1 MFCFARL
8 RPSFPSPYRQY
19 LSHAAPSHLHS
30 RPFSFT
36 PHRWLP
42 RSSQSLKSPASQRG
56 LPSFREQVARST
68 AVRSFSEYVKY
79 PKVGYQIGTALLL
92 SGFVYYYAATE
103 TNQISYRNERAQT
116 GLSWPPQWTGMSSN
130 VRVVSELQLKAE
142 LERGVKTLL
151 DYISF
156 APKMMQS
163 VVVDVYAFAANKY
176 FHALDGERAAYWI
189 TGLNIAIWLAWQ
201 IPRLRPFMRVH
212 FTHDPLSGKA
222 YTMLTSTFSHA
233 SFLHL
238 LFNSMALLSFSQTSS
253 LWMMSE
259 QDRPEHLRQA
269 RDMYHF
275 FAFFVSA
282 GLFSSL
288 VSHVVS
294 TRILF
299 PRIIN
304 QIAHNPHAKPAAA
317 PLSHWASSAKNVT
330 GSTVTASSGS
340 ATASVTAS
348 TAAATASA
356 SPAAAEA
363 AAAVPRILPS
373 LGSSGAIYSAFIL
386 TALAFPDG
394 EVSLIFPPVGP
405 FPMSYGAAGIVL
417 LDCVGVLRGWKL
429 FDHYAHLG
437 GAAFGALYWTYG
449 AGFWDWT
456 RRNVLGEKPKSNAGL

>member
-8 RPSFPSPYRQY
+8 RPSFPFPCRPHLQ
-19 LSHAAPSHLHS
+19 HAAPIHPHT

-36 PHRWLP
+36 SHRWLP

-68 AVRSFSEYVKY
+68 AVRSFSEYVKH
-79 PKVGYQIGTALLL
+79 PKVGRQIGTVLLL
-92 SGFVYYYAATE
+92 SGFVYYYAASK
-103 TNQISYRNERAQT
+103 TNQITHRNERVQT
-116 GLSWPPQWTGMSSN
+116 GFSWPPQLTGMSSN
-130 VRVVSELQLKAE
+130 VRLVSELQLKAE

-189 TGLNIAIWLAWQ
+189 TGVNIAVWLAWQ

-222 YTMLTSTFSHA
+222 YTMLTSTFSI
-233 SFLHL
+233 
-238 LFNSMALLSFSQTSS
+238 ALLSFSQTAS
-253 LWMMSE
+253 LWMMHE

-282 GLFSSL
+282 GLYSSL
-288 VSHVVS
+288 LSHIVS

-304 QIAHNPHAKPAAA
+304 QIVHNPHAKPTAT
-317 PLSHWASSAKNVT
+317 PLSHWASSAKKAT
-330 GSTVTASSGS
+330 GTTVTASSKS

-348 TAAATASA
+348 TAAAASSA
-356 SPAAAEA
+356 SGAAATEA
-363 AAAVPRILPS
+363 AAVVPRILPS

-386 TALAFPDG
+386 TAFAYPDG

-405 FPMSYGAAGIVL
+405 FPMSYGAGGLVL

-449 AGFWDWT
+449 AEFWDWT
-456 RRNVLGEKPKSNAGL
+456 RKHVWGETPKSNAGY